1 MWPTRQINGPN
12 HHRRQLPV
20 RVCNDIGGNI
30 VSIQIGM
37 AQLQLDNNAIARIA
51 DEALND
57 QSRVLSDDAQIDL
70 WGKTKLPLPGTAVPV
85 LVQEVFFQVEWF
97 DQVIWFNRDEHR
109 DELWV
114 FTGLETDIPT
124 GLREQPPLARK
135 SYLYH
140 FGSEATC
147 AISVPRSRPFDESL
161 VELLSIFIS
170 AAAGSLYGIERVL
183 ATGHVNKAHLRTLWK
198 CLESYRE
205 RKHIEHEEFS
215 RQARDNETEI
225 IRVARELGLHPEP
238 AGTSP
243 TQWYARCPVR
253 RGHRLVNGGVDEL
266 RSLVAKGVDHVHLA

>member
-1 MWPTRQINGPN
+1 M
-12 HHRRQLPV
+12 
-20 RVCNDIGGNI
+20 
-30 VSIQIGM
+30 SIQIGM

-51 DEALND
+51 DEALRD
-57 QSRVLSDDAQIDL
+57 QSRVLSDEAQIDL
-70 WGKTKLPLPGTAVPV
+70 WGKRKVPLPATAVPV

-114 FTGLETDIPT
+114 FTDLETDIPM
-124 GLREQPPLARK
+124 GLREQPPLARE
-135 SYLYH
+135 SYLFT

-147 AISVPRSRPFDESL
+147 AISVPRSRSFDESL
-161 VELLSIFIS
+161 IELLSIFFS
-170 AAAGSLYGIERVL
+170 TGAGALYGVERVI
-183 ATGHVNKAHLRTLWK
+183 ATGHINKAHVQTLAT
-198 CLESYRE
+198 CLDRYWE
-205 RKHIEHEEFS
+205 RKRIEHEEFS

-253 RGHRLVNGGVDEL
+253 RGHRLMMTTGNDEFGCGYCRVKGGVDEL
-266 RSLVAKGVDHVHLA
+266 RAFAAKGIDHVHHA

>member
-1 MWPTRQINGPN
+1 M
-12 HHRRQLPV
+12 
-20 RVCNDIGGNI
+20 
-30 VSIQIGM
+30 SIQIGM

-51 DEALND
+51 DEALSD
-57 QSRVLSDDAQIDL
+57 QSRVLSDEAEIDL
-70 WGKTKLPLPGTAVPV
+70 WGKRKAALPGTAVPV
-85 LVQEVFFQVEWF
+85 LVQEVFFEVEWF

-114 FTGLETDIPT
+114 FTDLETDIPM
-124 GLREQPPLARK
+124 GLQEQPPLARE
-135 SYLYH
+135 SYLFT

-147 AISVPRSRPFDESL
+147 AISVPLSRLFDESL

-170 AAAGSLYGIERVL
+170 TAAGSLYSVERVF
-183 ATGHVNKAHLRTLWK
+183 ATGHINKAHLRTLWK

-205 RKHIEHEEFS
+205 RERIEYEEFS

-243 TQWYARCPVR
+243 THWYARCPVR
-253 RGHRLVNGGVDEL
+253 RGHRLMISTSNDHFGCGYCRVKGGVGEL
-266 RSLVAKGVDHVHLA
+266 RSLVAKDGRYLRAR